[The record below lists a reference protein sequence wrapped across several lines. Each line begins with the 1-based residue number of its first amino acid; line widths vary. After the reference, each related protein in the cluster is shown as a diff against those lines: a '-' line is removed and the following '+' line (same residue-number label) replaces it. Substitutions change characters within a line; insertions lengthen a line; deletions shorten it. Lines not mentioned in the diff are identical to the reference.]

1 MSEKRKTRLYE
12 PWGYQEENDYESSVT
27 ILDNELDKF
36 FTTVVYDKDNKQLV
50 FGNKEGESVGTLDV
64 TDFVTDTVVEEAY
77 YKDGKI
83 IIKFTNGQIVEI
95 DVKEL
100 IDETEFGDGLQV
112 NSGRVSVLIDSI
124 SEPFINVS
132 ESGISISGVT
142 EAIGTKVQE
151 EAERAQTV
159 EQEIKDKIDEFPG
172 ADELYDVINQ
182 HGYMDNDTLETSN
195 EHEAAFGEYNISH
208 ISEEASGQTIF
219 SIGNGTSDDNR
230 SNAIEV
236 MKNGDLYLWVEGEFM
251 NINKLLGQIAHEVY
265 DTDSTHNSHFFD
277 GE

>member
-50 FGNKEGESVGTLDV
+50 FANKEGESVETLDV
-64 TDFVTDTVVEEAY
+64 TDFVTDTVIEEAY

-83 IIKFTNGQIVEI
+83 IIKFTNGQIIEI

-112 NSGRVSVLIDSI
+112 NSGKVSVLIDST

-142 EAIGTKVQE
+142 EAIDTKVQE

-159 EQEIKDKIDEFPG
+159 EQEIKDKIDEYPS
-172 ADELYDVINQ
+172 ADELYNVIDQ
-182 HGYMDNDTLETSN
+182 LGYMDNDTLETSN

-208 ISEEASGQTIF
+208 TSEEASGQTIF

-230 SNAIEV
+230 SNAVEV
-236 MKNGDLYLWVEGEFM
+236 MKNGDVYLWIEGEFM
-251 NINKLLGQIAHEVY
+251 NINKLLGQLAHEVY

>member
-50 FGNKEGESVGTLDV
+50 FANKEGESVETLDV
-64 TDFVTDTVVEEAY
+64 TDFVTDTVIEEAY

-83 IIKFTNGQIVEI
+83 IIKFTNGQIIEI

-112 NSGRVSVLIDSI
+112 NSGKVSVLIDST

-142 EAIGTKVQE
+142 EAIDTKVQE

-159 EQEIKDKIDEFPG
+159 EQEIKDKIDEYPS
-172 ADELYDVINQ
+172 ADELYNVIDQ
-182 HGYMDNDTLETSN
+182 LGYMDNDTLETSN

-208 ISEEASGQTIF
+208 TSEEASGQTIF

-230 SNAIEV
+230 SNAVEV
-236 MKNGDLYLWVEGEFM
+236 MKNGDVYLLIEGEMM
-251 NINKLLGQIAHEVY
+251 NINLLLGQIAHEIY
-265 DTDSTHNSHFFD
+265 
-277 GE
+277 